1 MCKLLN
7 FVSAKKGSTNPTT
20 ISNSSTSITETNG
33 LFGNA
38 TAEDRNRSN
47 AENLRYMEA
56 NFGHI
61 YRSKGFLWLA
71 GRDNQYAEWSQAGV
85 VGELSCGGPWV
96 CMIPEETLGADFEDF
111 RNLIAENFDSGII
124 GDRRQELVII
134 GVSKFQFK
142 ISTKEGNK
150 IISFSKIGS

>member
-1 MCKLLN
+1 MEDQALSNLLILI
-7 FVSAKKGSTNPTT
+7 A
-20 ISNSSTSITETNG
+20 EANG

-111 RNLIAENFDSGII
+111 RNLISENFDSGII

-134 GVSKFQFK
+134 GKSKFLHK
-142 ISTKEGNK
+142 ISPKEGNE
-150 IISFSKIGS
+150 IISFGKIGS

>member
-1 MCKLLN
+1 MILYHCN
-7 FVSAKKGSTNPTT
+7 RPTTHVISFSYAKKGSRNPTF
-20 ISNSSTSITETNG
+20 ISNSSIFIAEANG

-134 GVSKFQFK
+134 GES
-142 ISTKEGNK
+142 NK
-150 IISFSKIGS
+150 I

>member
-1 MCKLLN
+1 MEEQALSNLLILI
-7 FVSAKKGSTNPTT
+7 A
-20 ISNSSTSITETNG
+20 EANG

-134 GVSKFQFK
+134 GKSKFSHK
-142 ISTKEGNK
+142 ISPKEGNE
-150 IISFSKIGS
+150 IIPFGKIGS

>member
-1 MCKLLN
+1 MS
-7 FVSAKKGSTNPTT
+7 FSYAKKGSRNPSF
-20 ISNSSTSITETNG
+20 ISNSSIFIAEANG

-111 RNLIAENFDSGII
+111 RNLIAENFDAGII

-134 GVSKFQFK
+134 GES
-142 ISTKEGNK
+142 NK
-150 IISFSKIGS
+150 I